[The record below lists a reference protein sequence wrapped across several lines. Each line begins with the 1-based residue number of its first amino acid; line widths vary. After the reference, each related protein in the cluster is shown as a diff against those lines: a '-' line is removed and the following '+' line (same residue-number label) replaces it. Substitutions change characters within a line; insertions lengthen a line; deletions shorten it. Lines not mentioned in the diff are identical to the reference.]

1 MHLKEFA
8 EFPLPA
14 QRHRLD
20 ASLSFLVATCFI
32 VQTIGCM
39 HHATEQTPSPRKSS
53 TTDKQPSVTQR
64 SADPSGNKAKSV
76 EKRIP
81 AAKEKKSPAS
91 AEVQLD
97 TKPEQP
103 EESNADVFAPP
114 PPLRPPTFG
123 GAGG

>member
-1 MHLKEFA
+1 MHLKEFT
-8 EFPLPA
+8 ESPLLA

-39 HHATEQTPSPRKSS
+39 HQAPEQTPSPRKSS

-64 SADPSGNKAKSV
+64 SADPSGKAKSV
-76 EKRIP
+76 ERRIP
-81 AAKEKKSPAS
+81 VAKEKKSPAS
-91 AEVQLD
+91 SEAQPDAKL
-97 TKPEQP
+97 EQP
-103 EESNADVFAPP
+103 EESNADTFAPP